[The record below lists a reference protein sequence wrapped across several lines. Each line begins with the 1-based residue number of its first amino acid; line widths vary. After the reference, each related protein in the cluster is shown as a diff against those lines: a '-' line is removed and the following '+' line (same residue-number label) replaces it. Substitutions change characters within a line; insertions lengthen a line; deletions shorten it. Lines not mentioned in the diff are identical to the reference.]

1 MKSSEKI
8 KRRLGKPIQYHRHS
22 ESTMSDHQ
30 IRAYLAFAYESFKKW
45 SLYLETYLDLFATE
59 DQATVKAKTHSLMCM
74 CKYLIDR
81 RGCSYKRV
89 YENLIRQQGEYK
101 MILEKKLLPLDT
113 LLSFCC
119 SISEVECGCDLH

>member
-1 MKSSEKI
+1 MKPGEKI
-8 KRRLGKPIQYHRHS
+8 KTCLGKPIHYLRHR

-30 IRAYLAFAYESFKKW
+30 IRAYLAFAYDSFQRW

-59 DQATVKAKTHSLMCM
+59 EQATVKAKTHSLMCM
-74 CKYLIDR
+74 CNYLIDE

-89 YENLIRQQGEYK
+89 YRNLVRQQAENK
-101 MILEKKLLPLDT
+101 MILEKNLLPLDT

-119 SISEVECGCDLH
+119 SISEVEGG